1 MSTGDLGFWRIAERF
16 PDRIAAVAPD
26 GSSVTAGELLARVNR
41 ITRLLRGLGLRPGD
55 RVALVAANEIAAL
68 ETVLAC
74 QQAGWYLIPVN
85 TALSAGEIAYIMG
98 DCAPGAVVTSPR
110 YADTVRAALDEVGLA
125 GERRFST
132 LPAEGFRLLEEA
144 AAPFSADRV
153 EDRVSGAFM
162 AYTSGTTGRP
172 KGISRALA
180 GGDPD
185 DVLGAGALWQLGMFD
200 VEPLG
205 DGTHL
210 VTSPLS
216 HTAVNGLALASLHL
230 GHRVVLMERFDAAG
244 MLRLIQEERVTTTH
258 VVPTQMHRL
267 LALDPEVRASFDVSS
282 MRNLIHGAGP
292 CPPAVKRGIIDWFGP
307 VVYEYYG
314 ASEAAGT
321 VIDSREWLARPG
333 SVGRAQPGAGVRIMD
348 DHGREPGPGEKGRVY
363 LEMGPRAFEY
373 HGDPEKT
380 RSSVTDGYVTVGDLG
395 YLDEDGYLFLL
406 GRTAE
411 VIVSGGVNVYPAEVE
426 AALLEHP
433 DIADAAVIGIPDQE
447 WGEIV
452 CAVIQPMDGARER
465 AAEPD
470 FGDEIIRFCRERI
483 ARFKVPR
490 RIETVETLPRGANG
504 KLRKHLLPQAAGGA
518 GEPSGGPVETD
529 GRRSG

>member
-1 MSTGDLGFWRIAERF
+1 MNLPELGFWRIARRF
-16 PDRIAAVAPD
+16 PANVAAVEPD
-26 GSSVTAGELLARVNR
+26 GTQVTARELLARVNR
-41 ITRLLRGLGLRPGD
+41 VTRLLRSLGLTHGD
-55 RVALVAANEIAAL
+55 RVALVAANEVAAL

-74 QQAGWYLIPVN
+74 HQAGWYLVPVN
-85 TALSAGEIAYIMG
+85 TALSAAEIAHIIG
-98 DCAPGAVVTSPR
+98 DCVPGAVVTSPK
-110 YADTVRAALDEVGLA
+110 YAPTVRAALDQAGMG
-125 GERRFST
+125 GERRFAT
-132 LPAEGFRLLEEA
+132 APADGFRVLADA
-144 AAPFSADRV
+144 ASPYPGEWV
-153 EDRVSGAFM
+153 EDRAAGAFM

-172 KGISRALA
+172 KGVLRALVT
-180 GGDPD
+180 GDPD
-185 DVLGAGALWQLGMFD
+185 DVFAAGAAWQLGMFE
-200 VEPLG
+200 VEPFK

-216 HTAVNGLALASLHL
+216 HTAVNGLALTSLHL
-230 GHRVVLMERFDAAG
+230 GHRVVLMERFDAEG
-244 MLRLIQEERVTTTH
+244 MLRLIERERVTTTH

-267 LALDPEVRASFDVSS
+267 LALDPEVRGSYDISS

-321 VIDSREWLARPG
+321 VISAREWLARPG
-333 SVGRAQPGAGVRIMD
+333 SVGRAQPGAAVRIMD
-348 DHGREPGPGEKGRVY
+348 EHGRELGPGERGRVY

-373 HGDPEKT
+373 RGDPDKT
-380 RSSVTDGYVTVGDLG
+380 RSSVVDDYVTVGDLG

-433 DIADAAVIGIPDQE
+433 GIADAGVVGVPDQE

-452 CAVIQPMDGARER
+452 CAVIQPTEAAREH
-465 AAEPD
+465 AAGPGFRE
-470 FGDEIIRFCRERI
+470 EIIAFCRDRI
-483 ARFKVPR
+483 AGFKLPR
-490 RIETVETLPRGANG
+490 RIEVVDSLPRGANG
-504 KLRKHLLPQAAGGA
+504 KLRKHLLLPNGDP
-518 GEPSGGPVETD
+518 GETPAPAHP
-529 GRRSG
+529 

>member
-1 MSTGDLGFWRIAERF
+1 MNLKELGFWRIARRSPEN
-16 PDRIAAVAPD
+16 IAAVEPD
-26 GSSVTAGELLARVNR
+26 GTPITAGELLARINQ
-41 ITRLLRGLGLRPGD
+41 ITRLLRDLGLQHGD
-55 RVALVAANEIAAL
+55 RVALVAANEVAAL

-74 QQAGWYLIPVN
+74 HQAGWYLIPVN
-85 TALSAGEIAYIMG
+85 TALSAPEIAHIIA
-98 DCAPGAVVTSPR
+98 DCTPGAVVTSAR
-110 YADTVRAALDEVGLA
+110 YADTVRTALDQA
-125 GERRFST
+125 AIATERRFAT
-132 LPAEGFRLLEEA
+132 GPAEGFRLLA
-144 AAPFSADRV
+144 DAAPYSGEWI
-153 EDRVSGAFM
+153 EDRAPGAFM

-172 KGISRALA
+172 KGVLRPLA
-180 GGDPD
+180 TGDPD
-185 DVLGAGALWQLGMFD
+185 DAYAAGSAWQLGMFE
-200 VEPLG
+200 VEPFQN
-205 DGTHL
+205 GTHL

-230 GHRVVLMERFDAAG
+230 GHRVVLMERFDATE
-244 MLRLIQEERVTTTH
+244 MLQLIERERVTTTH

-267 LALDPEVRASFDVSS
+267 LALDPKIRASYDVST

-321 VIDSREWLARPG
+321 VISAREWLARPG
-333 SVGRAQPGAGVRIMD
+333 SVGRAQPGAAVKIMD
-348 DHGREPGPGEKGRVY
+348 EHDHELAPGERGRVY

-373 HGDPEKT
+373 RGDPEKT
-380 RSSVTDGYVTVGDLG
+380 RTSVVNGWVTVGDLG

-433 DIADAAVIGIPDQE
+433 DIADAGVIGVPDQE

-452 CAVIQPMDGARER
+452 CAVIQPTAWDR
-465 AAEPD
+465 ATAPGFHD
-470 FGDEIIRFCRERI
+470 QVTAFCRERL
-483 ARFKVPR
+483 AGFKLPR
-490 RIETVETLPRGANG
+490 RIEIVEQLPRGANG
-504 KLRKHLLPQAAGGA
+504 KLRKHLLLPK
-518 GEPSGGPVETD
+518 TD
-529 GRRSG
+529 GRRTG